1 MRLIKMTGGLGNQMF
16 IYAFYLD
23 MKRRFPRT
31 RIDLSD
37 MQHYHVHNG
46 YELPDVFGLPREEF
60 RMNRTLKKVLEFL
73 FFRTVLERKQD
84 PGTLR
89 AFRRGYPWPLV
100 YFKGFYQSE
109 RFFAA
114 SEREVRRAF
123 TFREELAG
131 PATRRMKAAIEAD
144 DRACSLHVR
153 RGDYLQPRHWENT
166 GSVCGPAYYRNA
178 VAEMLRRRPEA
189 RFYVFSDD
197 IAWVRAHLPL
207 PQPATYID
215 WNRGK
220 DSWQDMMLMSRCRDH
235 VICNSSFSWWA
246 AWLDQRADK
255 VVVAPEKWYRHSPAP
270 HILPDTWVKAP
281 TE

>member
-1 MRLIKMTGGLGNQMF
+1 MTGGLGNQMF

-23 MKRRFPRT
+23 MKRRFPHT

-60 RMNRTLKKVLEFL
+60 CTNRTLKKVLEFL

-84 PGTLR
+84 LDTLH
-89 AFRRGYPWPLV
+89 AFRRSYPWPLV

-109 RFFAA
+109 RFFLD
-114 SEREVRRAF
+114 SEAEVRRAF
-123 TFREELAG
+123 TFREERAG
-131 PATRRMKAAIEAD
+131 SATRQLLERIGGDES
-144 DRACSLHVR
+144 ACSLHVR

-166 GSVCGPAYYRNA
+166 GSVCGLPYYRNA
-178 VAEMLRRRPEA
+178 VAEMLRRKPGS

-197 IAWVRAHLPL
+197 IGWVKENLPL
-207 PQPATYID
+207 PREAVYVD
-215 WNRGK
+215 WNHGT
-220 DSWQDMMLMSRCRDH
+220 DSWQDMMLMSRCRAH

-246 AWLDQRADK
+246 AWLDPHADK
-255 VVVAPEKWYRHSPAP
+255 VVVAPERWYRHSPAP
-270 HILPDTWVKAP
+270 YILPAGWIKAR